1 MHNYTHK
8 KIAEFINTLDVMP
21 SDQSQYDEW
30 ITAAGHLRFL
40 NNNANSDEVVIF
52 ANGEYTY
59 VDTILVPRKWLVRAD
74 RSKIS
79 SLTFDSYS
87 SVASYVWGG
96 GKKDVWVERGVQL
109 EFNGKQV
116 GSQLVFCRSFEGW
129 EGKGQHYVEINQ
141 EYAHIAGIH
150 WRPEKNAYC
159 RFDEL
164 GDLEAT
170 VSITNRNATENLT
183 LVTFKWDELEKYLS
197 AMDSVLVRRF
207 DFTLLRR
214 DKFNGW
220 PKIPPVETDASNE
233 MSYHQ
238 LVCPGHAAYTTGR
251 QIIRPKKTKKSIQN
265 EIRGVVGDSP
275 KRQFAEFIAF
285 DFRNNMVTEISTSPE
300 ATTNYFQAEGNSL
313 PFELSPVFFRPE
325 VLSKYKTD
333 RDKYSFV
340 DRDLYCRNAW
350 RLRGVDVNEAG
361 QVHAYIC
368 DLRNIPYKEQLHWLS
383 YNEKPKSSISQR
395 AIINDFEGEWVDSA
409 DPLRNL
415 LNRLRDWNRENTAWW
430 SLSDEKLLER
440 VVTPISASRDEWADA
455 IMDLAKL
462 VVEGFQIKPIRAKL
476 DKSQIVYMTEERSI
490 SLLEKLYNH
499 SLSVGSAQKLSGLR
513 SVQLL
518 RSKVKGHV
526 TGSEGEELTERA
538 LLDHETF
545 SNHFRYICTQ
555 VENDLKNIEDLFSAD
570 GVSNQ

>member
-8 KIAEFINTLDVMP
+8 KIAEFIKKLDVMP
-21 SDQSQYDEW
+21 SDPHQYDEW

-40 NNNANSDEVVIF
+40 TDNANSDEVVIF

-59 VDTILVPRKWLVRAD
+59 VDTILVPRKWLIRTD

-109 EFNGKQV
+109 EFNGKRV

-141 EYAHIAGIH
+141 EYAHIAGVH

-170 VSITNRNATENLT
+170 VSITNRNTTENLT

-220 PKIPPVETDASNE
+220 PNMPPIETDAPNE

-265 EIRGVVGDSP
+265 EIRGVGGDFP
-275 KRQFAEFIAF
+275 KRKFAEFVAF
-285 DFRNNMVTEISTSPE
+285 DFRNDIVTEISTSPE

-313 PFELSPVFFRPE
+313 PFELSPAFFRPE

-350 RLRGVDVNEAG
+350 GLRGIDVNEAG

-395 AIINDFEGEWVDSA
+395 AIINDFQGQWVDSA

-415 LNRLRDWNRENTAWW
+415 LNRLRDWNHDNTAWW

-499 SLSVGSAQKLSGLR
+499 SLPLGSAQKLSGLR

-545 SNHFRYICTQ
+545 SDHFRYICTE
-555 VENDLKNIEDLFSAD
+555 VENDLKNIEKLFSDD
-570 GVSNQ
+570 GVSTQ